1 MDGAIRHTQLLGC
14 RNVHGSNGDFLPFS
28 HFLVSASR
36 KLYRLWD
43 FRSVLVLLHVFD
55 EQLCQ
60 KLIGL
65 YVADGGTAGVVR
77 RGRGVIDASFKR
89 GKVYVLVD

>member
-1 MDGAIRHTQLLGC
+1 MGSAIRHTQLLGC
-14 RNVHGSNGDFLPFS
+14 RNVRGSNGDFLPFS
-28 HFLVSASR
+28 DFLVSTSR

-43 FRSVLVLLHVFD
+43 PHTVLVFLHVFD

-65 YVADGGTAGVVR
+65 YV
-77 RGRGVIDASFKR
+77 
-89 GKVYVLVD
+89 